1 MIKEFLMLF
10 KYELKMQT
18 PFLRKKAKG
27 DFLGNAFTM
36 LIGVGLIVAA
46 FFFLAQIM
54 RNYLNVEI
62 NKIAEPLE
70 RAKEMLVLL
79 YLIILGIV
87 TIFTL
92 ERTRKV
98 FTDDKDKLI
107 FLRLPLRRRNVFLSK
122 FVVIFLHSFVLGSIF
137 IITINI
143 ILATMVTL
151 TLQVWLAMLG
161 VCLFMPIAS
170 MLLVALLI
178 VPYILLIEFFA
189 DKYLA
194 LFISFTLLLAGAFI
208 LYSQL
213 LSVVQTLLTTGS
225 IRFMF
230 NEKFVK
236 GLQGIYAY
244 AYPINSMVAIMFESN
259 AWMHWLILIGFSLVA
274 SFIVLLVSKVLY
286 RITLY
291 RQQRD
296 SGKPHKA
303 RKGNRQNVVIS
314 LVKKEFLCVY
324 REPKHVF
331 SYLSIAMAM
340 PIMVYCSFTLFE
352 TLIYNTLGI
361 RVNYALALSVIL
373 LFGVLTNTFCAT
385 NVSRDGYG
393 ILKLKSLPL
402 RVSRIFGAKVL
413 FCGVISS
420 LALIASCVVLM
431 ATNSIK
437 VYEGFICMVIGL
449 AFTFAQIFVATRID
463 LNNAHISMQ
472 GMEVED
478 HSNKTLSKVMLI
490 GIVLTMIASAICIFF
505 AFFANGIGVVKNPE
519 LASLCVYL
527 LPAVIGLLYLGLGY
541 VYFRVNIKKSFE
553 NLSIQ

>member
-18 PFLRKKAKG
+18 PFLRKKSKG
-27 DFLGNAFTM
+27 DILGNAFSL
-36 LIGVGLIVAA
+36 LIGAGLIVGA
-46 FFFLAQIM
+46 FFLLAQIM
-54 RNYLNVEI
+54 KNYLQVEI
-62 NKIAEPLE
+62 NKISEPLE

-79 YLIILGIV
+79 YLIVLGIV

-98 FTDDKDKLI
+98 FMDDNDRLI

-122 FVVIFLHSFVLGSIF
+122 FVVIFLHSFVVGAVCIVA
-137 IITINI
+137 INV
-143 ILATMVTL
+143 ILATMIPLNT
-151 TLQVWLAMLG
+151 QVWLAMVG

-178 VPYILLIEFFA
+178 VPYILIIEFFA

-230 NEKFVK
+230 NEEFVK

-244 AYPINSMVAIMFESN
+244 AYPINSMVSIMFESN
-259 AWMHWLILIGFSLVA
+259 PLVHWLILIGFSLVA
-274 SFIVLLVSKVLY
+274 SFIVLQASKVLY

-291 RQQRD
+291 RKQKD

-303 RKGNRQNVVIS
+303 RNNKSANVVTS

-324 REPKHVF
+324 RDPKHIF

-340 PIMVYCSFTLFE
+340 PIMVYSSFTLFE

-361 RVNYALALSVIL
+361 KVSYALALSVVL

-413 FCGVISS
+413 FCGIVSS
-420 LALIASCVVLM
+420 LALIASCVLLM
-431 ATNSIK
+431 ATGSIK
-437 VYEGFICMVIGL
+437 VYEGFICMAVGL

-463 LNNAHISMQ
+463 LNNAKISMR
-472 GMEVED
+472 GMEAED
-478 HSNKTLSKVMLI
+478 HSNKTLSKVVLI
-490 GIVLTMIASAICIFF
+490 GIVLTMLASAVCVFF
-505 AFFANGIGVVKNPE
+505 AFFASGIGIVSNPQ
-519 LASLCVYL
+519 LVSLLVYL
-527 LPAVIGLLYLGLGY
+527 LPAIIGLLYLGLGY

>member
-18 PFLRKKAKG
+18 PFLRKKSKG
-27 DFLGNAFTM
+27 DILGNAFIL
-36 LIGVGLIVAA
+36 LIGACLIVGA
-46 FFFLAQIM
+46 FFLLSQIM

-70 RAKEMLVLL
+70 RAKEILVLL
-79 YLIILGIV
+79 YLIVLAIV

-98 FTDDKDKLI
+98 FTDDNDRLI

-122 FVVIFLHSFVLGSIF
+122 FVVIFLHSFILGALF
-137 IITINI
+137 IVSINI
-143 ILATMVTL
+143 ILATMIPLSV
-151 TLQVWLAMLG
+151 QVLLAMIG

-170 MLLVALLI
+170 MLLVAILI
-178 VPYILLIEFFA
+178 VPYILIIEFFA

-230 NEKFVK
+230 NEEFVK

-259 AWMHWLILIGFSLVA
+259 PLVHWLILIGFALVA
-274 SFIVLLVSKVLY
+274 SFIVLQASKILY
-286 RITLY
+286 KITLY
-291 RQQRD
+291 RELRD

-303 RKGNRQNVVIS
+303 RNEKRANVVAS

-340 PIMVYCSFTLFE
+340 PIMVYSSFTLFE

-361 RVNYALALSVIL
+361 KVSYALALSVVL
-373 LFGVLTNTFCAT
+373 LFGVLTNTFCAS
-385 NVSRDGYG
+385 NISRDGYG

-420 LALIASCVVLM
+420 LATIVSCVVLM
-431 ATNSIK
+431 ATSSIK

-463 LNNAHISMQ
+463 LNNAKISMR
-472 GMEVED
+472 GMEAED
-478 HSNKTLSKVMLI
+478 HSDKTVSKVVLI
-490 GIVLTMIASAICIFF
+490 GITLTMIASAVCVFF
-505 AFFANGIGVVKNPE
+505 AFFASGIEVISNPQ
-519 LASLCVYL
+519 LVSLCVYL
-527 LPAVIGLLYLGLGY
+527 LPAIIGLLYLGLGY
-541 VYFRVNIKKSFE
+541 LYFRVNIKKSFE